1 MRSAYCIIAIAF
13 LITHTATAQT
23 DLQAHRGG
31 RGLMPE
37 NSIAAMKHAIDLGTV
52 TTLEMDVLISKDGK
66 VVVSHDPY
74 FNAAISTTP
83 EGKYL
88 DAKEAPKTLLYT
100 MPYDSIRKYD
110 VGLKPHPDFPKQ
122 HKQAAIKPLLADLV
136 DAVEQ
141 YAGSRKMYYNIE
153 IKSKEKTDGI
163 NHPGVEEFVSRVMD
177 VLKQKNILDRVTIQ
191 SFDPRPLNLLH
202 KQYPSLK
209 TSFLVDKDAGR
220 LDEQLTKLDYIP
232 AIYSPAMA
240 TVTKEMIDG
249 CHKRNI
255 KVVVWTVN
263 KPEDM
268 QKLITIGADG
278 IISDYPNLFEGLNQ
292 LK

>member
-74 FNAAISTTP
+74 FNAAIPTTP

>member
-13 LITHTATAQT
+13 LLTHTATAQT

-177 VLKQKNILDRVTIQ
+177 VLRQKNILDRVTIQ

-232 AIYSPAMA
+232 AIYSPA
-240 TVTKEMIDG
+240 
-249 CHKRNI
+249 
-255 KVVVWTVN
+255 
-263 KPEDM
+263 
-268 QKLITIGADG
+268 
-278 IISDYPNLFEGLNQ
+278 
-292 LK
+292 

>member
-37 NSIAAMKHAIDLGTV
+37 NTIAAMKHAIDLGTV

-74 FNAAISTTP
+74 FNAAITTTP

-88 DAKEAPKTLLYT
+88 DAKEAQKTLLYT